1 MARPVTISDEVILD
15 AARALFV
22 EKGPRATTAEIAARA
37 GVSEGILFKRFGNKG
52 ALLKAAMPSRAV
64 GVWIQEQM
72 RAQAPLRTEKDFARF
87 IRWQTDTL
95 RNVVPMVIMAWSS
108 RSQKD
113 ELPVDLTGPTT
124 RAPFVSIRILAEM
137 FEEEMR
143 GGHLAQRN
151 AEALA
156 RILIGSV
163 WYFVFLGLVSDKA
176 PSGLD
181 EDTFVEELA
190 RVTYGDVNPARGL
203 SAKRRVRR

>member
-1 MARPVTISDEVILD
+1 MVRPTTISNDAILE

-52 ALLKAAMPSRAV
+52 ALLKAAMPSREV
-64 GVWIQEQM
+64 GAWIQQQM
-72 RAQAPLRTEKDFARF
+72 RAQGPLRTQDDFARF
-87 IRWQTDTL
+87 IRWQAETL

-137 FEEEMR
+137 LEAEMDA
-143 GGHLAQRN
+143 GHLAWRN
-151 AEALA
+151 PEAVA
-156 RILIGSV
+156 RILIGST
-163 WYFVFLGLVSDKA
+163 WYFVFLGLVNDKA

-181 EDTFVEELA
+181 EDSFAEELA
-190 RVTYGDVNPARGL
+190 RVVFGDVDPARGP
-203 SAKRRVRR
+203 SGKRRARQ